1 MEERMKD
8 LHERIDGITNHF
20 IEMSQSVNRLFQ
32 INLEMLKA
40 SFDPSL
46 YGEAMVIEDRINA
59 YEVKIMEDSIQ
70 AIARFQPTAGDLREL
85 VSFINCIKILERMGD
100 LLKGT
105 LNLLKK
111 LDKIDNGSKKI
122 TSMIEKMAVEVMDTF
137 QTYTHAFIERNEKK
151 IYTIL
156 AEDDKINE
164 MRMKIIKNII
174 EYMKENPNNIEGGTL
189 ILVLTKKIERLS
201 NKTMQLGKN
210 LVYAVN
216 GKNLRKQELK
226 DFKNHQLK
234 SQ

>member
-1 MEERMKD
+1 MKD

-20 IEMSQSVNRLFQ
+20 IEMSKSVNRLFQ
-32 INLEMLKA
+32 INLEMLNKA

-70 AIARFQPTAGDLREL
+70 AIARFQPAAGDLREL

-100 LLKGT
+100 LLKGN

-122 TSMIEKMAVEVMDTF
+122 TSMIEKMTVEVMDTF